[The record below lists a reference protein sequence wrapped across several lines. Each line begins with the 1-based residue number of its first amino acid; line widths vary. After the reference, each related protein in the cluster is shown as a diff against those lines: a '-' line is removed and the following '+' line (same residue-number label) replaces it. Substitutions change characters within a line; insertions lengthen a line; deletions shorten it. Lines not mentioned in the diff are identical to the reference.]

1 MTNLG
6 YTSNEGAIPE
16 FRIQLTG
23 TQFELYVAHNSKISI
38 QAKEYVDIDYS
49 VYVPKYVECTMLNWD
64 NLTNVNG
71 NNMKLSS
78 YTFPD
83 PINQEFSPLG
93 TGITTGGL
101 VELGVLEVLH
111 FEPFDV
117 LTGHVLKITI
127 RVINN
132 TEEERADLNLTA
144 YFKGFMQS
152 RKECASFKIMG
163 NVDVHAGVAMP
174 SDPFPAVNDTDVGTI
189 YDWQ

>member
-6 YTSNEGAIPE
+6 YTSNEGAIPD

-38 QAKEYVDIDYS
+38 QSKEYVDINYS
-49 VYVPKYVECTMLNWD
+49 VYVPKYVECTMLNWA
-64 NLTNVNG
+64 NLENVNG

-78 YTFPD
+78 YTFPEA
-83 PINQEFSPLG
+83 INQEFAPLG
-93 TGITTGGL
+93 TSVTSGGT
-101 VELGVLEVLH
+101 ELGVLEVLY
-111 FEPFDV
+111 FDRFDV

-132 TEEERADLNLTA
+132 TEDEQPDLNLTA

-152 RKECASFKIMG
+152 RKECATFKIMG
-163 NVDVHAGVAMP
+163 NVDVKAGVAMP
-174 SDPFPAVNDTDVGTI
+174 STAFLTIGDAAGNITDWV
-189 YDWQ
+189 

>member
-49 VYVPKYVECTMLNWD
+49 VYVPKYVECTMLNWA
-64 NLTNVNG
+64 NIASVNG

-83 PINQEFSPLG
+83 AVNIEFPSLG
-93 TGITTGGL
+93 TSVTSG
-101 VELGVLEVLH
+101 ENDLGVLEVLL
-111 FEPFDV
+111 FDKIDV

-132 TEEERADLNLTA
+132 TEDEQSDLNLTA

-152 RKECASFKIMG
+152 RKECATFKIMG
-163 NVDVHAGVAMP
+163 NVDVKAGVAMP
-174 SDPFPAVNDTDVGTI
+174 STAFPTTGDAAGNITEWV
-189 YDWQ
+189 